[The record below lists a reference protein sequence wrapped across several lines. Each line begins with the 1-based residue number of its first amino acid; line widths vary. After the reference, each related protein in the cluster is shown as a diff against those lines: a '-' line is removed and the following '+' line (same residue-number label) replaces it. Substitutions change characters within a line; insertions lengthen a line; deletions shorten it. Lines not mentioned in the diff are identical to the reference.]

1 MTRTLPV
8 AVALVG
14 IALGVMPL
22 AQTTPR
28 IVRFEPTGPAGVAW
42 EGRGTSKTH
51 YYYRSAENRNTAAGI
66 WTSPDF
72 AGRMQRA
79 TFTEFIYLLQGAITL
94 VDKSGREEVF
104 RPGDALVIP
113 RGTEFQWKKSDD
125 VREYWA
131 IFEREDGLRA
141 LPPIAGTPTFFRLS
155 PDGPPGSGLGG
166 SGRTKQ
172 HEYLQRRRRVVGRC
186 LGDRPAHRGGISQ
199 DHLRR
204 SHGLSQ
210 WHGHA
215 LDSGWP
221 DRAIHRGPSRA
232 GAKGHRVQVEQRYGA
247 EVLGDLRQ
255 RPGDRRQPAR
265 SITGGRRPR
274 PPRHRYG
281 RRRLR

>member
-104 RPGDALVIP
+104 GPGDALVIP

-131 IFEREDGLRA
+131 IFEREDGPRA

-172 HEYLQRRRRVVGRC
+172 LEYYSGADGSSVGVWETA
-186 LGDRPAHRGGISQ
+186 PHTA
-199 DHLRR
+199 
-204 SHGLSQ
+204 
-210 WHGHA
+210 
-215 LDSGWP
+215 
-221 DRAIHRGPSRA
+221 A
-232 GAKGHRVQVEQRYGA
+232 GFHKTTYA
-247 EVLGDLRQ
+247 EVMVFLSGTATLSTPDGQTERFTAGQVALVPKGIEYKWSSDTVRKFWAIFDNGRATDGN
-255 RPGDRRQPAR
+255 RPGR
-265 SITGGRRPR
+265 
-274 PPRHRYG
+274 
-281 RRRLR
+281 